1 MVCAARGAPDEKKS
15 APFRS
20 GWNRRAAGAVRHVG
34 LAALCSAAMS
44 SRFMGLAALAAAT
57 LWLIPAAAAAWGPV
71 AHLDCASLILQ
82 GAVAV
87 APVLLRLLARHP
99 DDFLYGALAADAV
112 VAKNLARE
120 GEHSHSWAV
129 ARSLLKA
136 AQEEGDAREAFIL
149 GYVAHLGA
157 DVVAHNYVVPQLLVA
172 HFRVQRAGHV
182 YWEARTD
189 QRLLELRPEL
199 GQLWNDLARRRFKEH
214 DRFLSARL
222 RPTLLPNRVSARLY
236 RHTLDVL
243 RRGAWQVAVSR
254 VDERSALL
262 LPQDELL
269 RWRALALEASRK
281 ALNNPLS
288 ARLLHLDPTGRDAL
302 RRAADERRALRKQ
315 LRRGTTEDLEA
326 AHLLALARVRTVDV
340 NLFEPDD

>member
-1 MVCAARGAPDEKKS
+1 MH
-15 APFRS
+15 
-20 GWNRRAAGAVRHVG
+20 RAAVWYV
-34 LAALCSAAMS
+34 AMS
-44 SRFMGLAALAAAT
+44 SRFSALTALAAAT
-57 LWLIPAAAAAWGPV
+57 LWLIPAAAGAWGPV
-71 AHLDCASLILQ
+71 AHLDFASLILQ

-87 APVLLRLLARHP
+87 APVLLRLLERHP

-120 GEHSHSWAV
+120 GEHSHSWKV

-136 AQEEGDAREAFIL
+136 AQKEGDAREAFVL
-149 GYVAHLGA
+149 GYIAHLGA
-157 DVVAHNYVVPQLLVA
+157 DVVAHNYVVPELLIT

-182 YWEARTD
+182 YWEARAD

-199 GQLWNDLARRRFKEH
+199 GSLWNDLARRRFKEH
-214 DRFLSARL
+214 DRFLATRL
-222 RPTLLPNRVSARLY
+222 TPTLFSNRVSARLY

-243 RRGAWQVAVSR
+243 RRGAWRRAISR
-254 VDERSALL
+254 VDERSKLQ
-262 LPQDELL
+262 LPQPELL

-288 ARLLHLDPTGRDAL
+288 ARLGHLDPTGRDAL

-315 LRRGTTEDLEA
+315 LRRGTAEDLEE
-326 AHLLALARVRTVDV
+326 AHRRALTRTRIVDV

>member
-1 MVCAARGAPDEKKS
+1 
-15 APFRS
+15 
-20 GWNRRAAGAVRHVG
+20 
-34 LAALCSAAMS
+34 MS
-44 SRFMGLAALAAAT
+44 SRFRGFAALAAAT
-57 LWLIPAAAAAWGPV
+57 LCLMPAAAGAWGPV

-120 GEHSHSWAV
+120 GEHSHSWNV

-136 AQEEGDAREAFIL
+136 ARGEGDAREAFVL

-157 DVVAHNYVVPQLLVA
+157 DVVAHNHVVPELLIT

-182 YWEARTD
+182 YWEARAD

-199 GQLWNDLARRRFKEH
+199 GRLWNDLARRRFKEH
-214 DRFLSARL
+214 DRFLAARL
-222 RPTLLPNRVSARLY
+222 TPTLFSNRVSARLY

-243 RRGAWQVAVSR
+243 RRGAWQRAISR
-254 VDERSALL
+254 VDERSNLH
-262 LPQDELL
+262 LPQPELL

-288 ARLLHLDPTGRDAL
+288 ARLGHLDPTGREAL
-302 RRAADERRALRKQ
+302 HRAAIERRALRKQ
-315 LRRGTTEDLEA
+315 LSRGTGEDVEA
-326 AHLLALARVRTVDV
+326 AFRSALIRTRIVDV

>member
-1 MVCAARGAPDEKKS
+1 
-15 APFRS
+15 
-20 GWNRRAAGAVRHVG
+20 
-34 LAALCSAAMS
+34 MS
-44 SRFMGLAALAAAT
+44 SRSWAGVALAAAT
-57 LWLIPAAAAAWGPV
+57 LWLVPAAAAAWGPV

-120 GEHSHSWAV
+120 GEHSHSWEV
-129 ARSLLKA
+129 ARSLLRA
-136 AQEEGDAREAFIL
+136 AREEGDAREVFVL

-157 DVVAHNYVVPQLLVA
+157 DVVAHNHVVPELLIA

-182 YWEARTD
+182 YWEARAD

-199 GQLWNDLARRRFKEH
+199 GPMWSDLARRRFKEH
-214 DRFLSARL
+214 DRFLAARL
-222 RPTLLPNRVSARLY
+222 TPTLFSNRVSARLY

-243 RRGAWQVAVSR
+243 RRGAWRGAISR
-254 VDERSALL
+254 VDERSKLL
-262 LPQDELL
+262 LPQADLL

-281 ALNNPLS
+281 ALNNPMS
-288 ARLLHLDPTGRDAL
+288 ERLAHLDPTGREAL
-302 RRAADERRALRKQ
+302 RRAAAVRHALRKQ
-315 LRRGTTEDLEA
+315 LRRGDPDALER
-326 AHLLALARVRTVDV
+326 AHRDALIGARTVDV